1 MKTRGEFLEK
11 FLQEIEEGSDAES
24 KRYTKKY
31 LNFLYN
37 LYRDTDWDS
46 GNAISKIM
54 NTEYYY
60 EDNLVSVTD
69 KMTILRIH
77 LYLQS
82 PARSTCSSKDSK
94 FKRHFSESEYESDAI
109 TAITSEEE
117 ELEESEEEEDVD
129 SEKEDS
135 EKEDSEK
142 EDSENEEDSEKEDS
156 EKEEDSE
163 REEDSLAKMRSIL
176 EVQKRL
182 NQRMDDLDK
191 MYPEYS
197 KKNLP
202 KKVPQYP
209 RTSLE
214 EHKRIYNVLEGQNRI
229 STTKIKSLEE
239 TFVQEQQE
247 IDRVRFSNDK
257 DRYLKYRYQIHNI
270 YDSLTRN
277 VYLMCKIKKGEDITA
292 DMEYFFPV
300 NDRVS
305 DYHDNILFG
314 HREQTD
320 EIESPIRNRRDQTDS
335 PKRFTTFQSED
346 VDKNSVS
353 SERRRRV
360 KPQPKKRMDIS
371 KKNNTEKS
379 RNNRQNLKKHFK
391 ALKFSELHKKYDDEE
406 FHFFQNMDDGHQQ
419 LIYQMEKFFALC
431 NQEEIPIRFRVM
443 LKELPLASKA
453 SIVQKI
459 EDIQRQRMMG
469 NGDHKYQH
477 WLHGLLKI
485 PFGKYQELPV
495 SKEDGHSEVYNYL
508 TGVKSTL
515 DKAVYGH
522 METKQQIIQL
532 IAQWVSNP
540 TSMGNVIGIQGPMG
554 NGKTTLVRY
563 GIAEALKRPFHF
575 ISLGGASDSS
585 YLDGHSYTYEGSTW
599 GRIVEVLIQSDCM
612 NPVFYF
618 DELDKVSKTHRGEEI
633 MNLLIHLTDP
643 TQNNKFQD
651 KYFSGI
657 DIDLSRSV
665 FIFSYNDKSAVNPI
679 LLDRL
684 YTVKTEGFKTSD
696 KICIVNDYLLPSLLK
711 TQGLESSQV
720 EFSED
725 MIEHVIAEYT
735 DEEGVRGLKKHISNL
750 LSYVNILLLT
760 GKTDLL
766 PEKLKNLAIDTSPP
780 VKITREIIEA
790 VLNKD
795 GEDESMSNLYL

>member
-1 MKTRGEFLEK
+1 MKTREEFLEK
-11 FLQEIEEGSDAES
+11 FIQEIEEGSDANI
-24 KRYTKKY
+24 KNYTKDY

-37 LYRDTDWDS
+37 LYRDTDWKS
-46 GNAISKIM
+46 GNAISILM

-60 EDNLVSVTD
+60 ADNLVSVTD

-82 PARSTCSSKDSK
+82 PARSTCSDDKSNKSSNAVTAVTSNVDSDS
-94 FKRHFSESEYESDAI
+94 HEGDEGDE
-109 TAITSEEE
+109 T
-117 ELEESEEEEDVD
+117 EESNDSDGVEDDEDEEDD
-129 SEKEDS
+129 DEDEDS
-135 EKEDSEK
+135 DL
-142 EDSENEEDSEKEDS
+142 ENKSI
-156 EKEEDSE
+156 
-163 REEDSLAKMRSIL
+163 AKMKSLL

-182 NQRMDDLDK
+182 RKRMDDLDR

-197 KKNLP
+197 KNNLT
-202 KKVPQYP
+202 KDDSQYP
-209 RTSLE
+209 LGISRE
-214 EHKRIYNVLEGQNRI
+214 EHRRIYSILEGQNKI
-229 STTKIKSLEE
+229 STNKIRSLEE

-247 IDRVRFSNDK
+247 IDSVRFSNDK

-292 DMEYFFPV
+292 DMEYYFPI
-300 NDRVS
+300 DDDVS
-305 DYHDNILFG
+305 KYHDSLLFNQEEEDS
-314 HREQTD
+314 REY
-320 EIESPIRNRRDQTDS
+320 IESPRMVRTPRS
-335 PKRFTTFQSED
+335 PKRHKPLYSPRVGKRNADRKMKSDKKKKYSREGDTFSQENTREGESKRSE
-346 VDKNSVS
+346 
-353 SERRRRV
+353 
-360 KPQPKKRMDIS
+360 
-371 KKNNTEKS
+371 
-379 RNNRQNLKKHFK
+379 LKKHFQ
-391 ALKFSELHKKYDDEE
+391 ALKFSELHKKYDKEE
-406 FHFFQNMDDGHQQ
+406 LHFFQNLDDGHQQ
-419 LIYQMEKFFALC
+419 LIYQMEKFFVLC

-443 LKELPLASKA
+443 LKELPLANKA

-495 SKEDGHSEVYNYL
+495 SKEDGHTEVYNYL

-563 GIAEALKRPFHF
+563 GIAQALKRPFHF

-684 YTVKTEGFKTSD
+684 YNVKTDGFKTAD

-711 TQGLESSQV
+711 TQGLDSSQIQ
-720 EFSED
+720 FSED
-725 MIEHVIAEYT
+725 MIEHVITEYT
-735 DEEGVRGLKKHISNL
+735 NEEGVRGLKKHISNL

-760 GKTDLL
+760 GTTDLL

-780 VKITREIIEA
+780 VKITREIVGA

-795 GEDESMSNLYL
+795 GGDESLSNLYL